1 MGLELVA
8 AILLGA
14 AAHSGLTSASSLHNH
29 DRFDVRALSSSPSG
43 NYSPAIV
50 PCPSTR
56 PTIRGAGSGLNP
68 SERDWLTK
76 RRAATVQPMKDFM
89 SRANIDGF
97 DADSYLSTQANDVA
111 NLPNIAIAVSGGG
124 YRALMNGAGVLNG
137 MDNRASGTT
146 DTGGLGGLLQSA
158 TYLAG
163 LSGGGWLVGSLFA
176 NNFTSVSDILNNT
189 SVWQFEDSIFTGPGE
204 GVVKTVEYWTDVYD
218 QVSDKKDAGFQTS
231 VTDYWGRAL
240 SYQLVAATDGGPSL
254 TWSSIAQD
262 ANFANGDYP
271 MPILVADGRNPD
283 VAIISLNATNYE
295 LGPWEIGS
303 FDPALYGFVPTQYVG
318 SNFSAGSV
326 PSDGNCVEGFDQFG
340 FVIGTSSSLF
350 NQFLVT
356 NITAATGVPSFVGD
370 ALTALV
376 SSVG

>member
-1 MGLELVA
+1 MGLEVVA
-8 AILLGA
+8 AMLLW
-14 AAHSGLTSASSLHNH
+14 AAHGSITSASSLHNNNK
-29 DRFDVRALSSSPSG
+29 FDIRALASSPSG

-97 DADSYLSTQANDVA
+97 DAESYLDKYANDVA
-111 NLPNIAIAVSGGG
+111 NLPNVGIAVSGGG

-137 MDNRASGTT
+137 MDSRVNGST
-146 DTGGLGGLLQSA
+146 DAGGLGGLLQSA

-163 LSGGGWLVGSLFA
+163 LSGGGWLVGSLYA
-176 NNFTSVSDILNNT
+176 NNFTTVQGIMEGT
-189 SVWQFEDSIFTGPGE
+189 SVWQFEDSIFTGPGD
-204 GVVKTVEYWTDVYD
+204 GVVNTVEYWTGIYD
-218 QVSDKKDAGFQTS
+218 QVTDKKDSSFQTS

-240 SYQLVAATDGGPSL
+240 SYQLIGAPDGGPSL
-254 TWSSIAQD
+254 TWSSLAQD
-262 ANFANGDYP
+262 SNFVNGDYP
-271 MPILVADGRNPD
+271 MPILVADGRAPN
-283 VAIISLNATNYE
+283 VTIVSLNATNYE

-326 PSDGNCVEGFDQFG
+326 PSDGNCVEGFDNVG
-340 FVIGTSSSLF
+340 FVVGTSSTLF
-350 NQFLVT
+350 NEFLVT
-356 NITAATGVPSFVGD
+356 NITAATGVPSFIGD
-370 ALTALV
+370 ALQSLV
-376 SSVG
+376 AMVG